1 MKSPRKGYIPIFL
14 TITGIIALLIPLVNS
29 TIAHAGGGR
38 VNLYIS
44 LIPNCII
51 LLNSY
56 IMRIYLCPTHAEDL
70 AAKLCDNFRCFS
82 RRAFIHYIFLAM
94 NVGFLATVSI
104 YIHFLVGVFFYL
116 IMHILLI
123 VAYSRVINLNIF
135 EVTKEPFLFKGYLF
149 SFLFWILL
157 TPLLFFGMVWRGA
170 ESLPIVP
177 YVLML
182 GFMAAV
188 SFAGLFNTHTPLLF
202 RLMIFSGSLV
212 FVISDLFIGITGPE
226 QQSVFRYWI
235 NPTYITAIFFISHS
249 IIPLSCSTS
258 ICED

>member
-1 MKSPRKGYIPIFL
+1 MKSSKRGYIPIFL
-14 TITGIIALLIPLVNS
+14 AITGIIALLIPLVNS
-29 TIAHAGGGR
+29 ASAYIRGGR

-44 LIPNCII
+44 FIPNCII
-51 LLNSY
+51 LFNSY
-56 IMRIYLCPTHAEDL
+56 IMRLYLCPTHAEDL
-70 AAKLCDNFRCFS
+70 AARLCDNFRCFS

-94 NVGFLATVSI
+94 NVGFLATVTI
-104 YIHFLVGVFFYL
+104 YIHFLLGVFFYL

-123 VAYSRVINLNIF
+123 VGYAKVINLNIF
-135 EVTKEPFLFKGYLF
+135 EVAKEPFLLRGYIF
-149 SFLFWILL
+149 SIFFWMLV
-157 TPLLFFGMVWRGA
+157 TPLLFFGLVWRGA
-170 ESLPIVP
+170 ESLPILP
-177 YVLML
+177 YVVML

-188 SFAGLFNTHTPLLF
+188 SFAGLFNLHTPLLF

-258 ICED
+258 ICQE